1 MTDATARLAG
11 ALAGRYRL
19 ERELGQGGMAT
30 VYLAEDLRHRRRVAI
45 KVMKPAVAQSIG
57 ADRFLR
63 EIEIA
68 ARLQHPHIVPVFD
81 SGSADGDLYYVMP
94 LVEGESLRDRL
105 AREGRLPVDEAVRLV
120 REVAG
125 ALDYAHAEGVLHRD
139 LKPEN
144 IMLSRG
150 HALLADFGIA
160 RVAGDGADRLT
171 QTGMSVGTPV
181 YMSPE
186 QSTGEREL
194 GPPSDVYGLGC
205 ILYELLAG
213 TPPFTGAT
221 YEAILVKRFTQDA
234 PRIRTA
240 RADTP
245 PAVESTIARA
255 LARAP
260 EARFATAQAFAD
272 ALVAAPS
279 TTTPTVVLPVTG
291 APSLGERSIMVL
303 PFENRSPDPDNEFF
317 ADGLTEEII
326 SDLGKVRALNVLSRT
341 SSMQLKGSTKP
352 LGELGRELGVR
363 YALTGSVRRAGPS
376 LRITAELVD
385 TASGRQLWGDKYA
398 GTMDDVFD
406 VQERVSREI
415 VRALDV
421 TLSADEERRLAD
433 RPVADPRAFELFL
446 QARQALR
453 HYKVPQGVAL
463 LERAI
468 AIEGPV
474 PALRFLRGLA
484 HVIEIRTGMNRDLT
498 PLDLAEA
505 EARALVADAPDAPY
519 GYALLGFIGYERG
532 NLKRGVAALY
542 DALERDPN
550 DADVL
555 FFLGISLTAAGQCDT
570 VIELARKLVTS
581 DPLSPLANM
590 LAGVAGWFIGRAA
603 EGLANGERSVEL
615 DPDSLIGRWT
625 LGYQYAL
632 LGRPTDAA
640 AQERWLAQHAP
651 DVPYSRQLRGLLAA
665 LDGRR
670 DEALA
675 LVNLVDTSALDGHN
689 TFHIAEV
696 YAMAGDAE
704 RALVLC
710 EQAVDGNFYPLPFL
724 ATHCPFL
731 APVRALP
738 GFARV
743 LAKAERRM
751 REFEAA

>member
-1 MTDATARLAG
+1 MSTPDRLAA

-57 ADRFLR
+57 TERFLR
-63 EIEIA
+63 EIEVA

-81 SGSADGDLYYVMP
+81 PGSVAGELFYVMP
-94 LVEGESLRDRL
+94 LIEGESLRERL
-105 AREGRLPVDEAVRLV
+105 AREGRLPVDEAVRLI

-125 ALDYAHAEGVLHRD
+125 ALGYAHAEGVLHRD

-160 RVAGDGADRLT
+160 RVAGDGGDRLT

-213 TPPFTGAT
+213 APPFTGAT
-221 YEAILVKRFTQDA
+221 YEAILVQRFTQEA
-234 PRIRTA
+234 PRLRAART
-240 RADTP
+240 DTP
-245 PAVESTIARA
+245 PAVDATVARA

-260 EARFATAQAFAD
+260 EARFPTAEAFAD
-272 ALVAAPS
+272 ALGAAPS
-279 TTTPTVVLPVTG
+279 TTTPTVVLPVAG
-291 APSLGERSIMVL
+291 PPSLGERSIVVL
-303 PFENRSPDPDNEFF
+303 PFENRSPDPDNAFF

-326 SDLGKVRALNVLSRT
+326 SDLGKVRALSVLSRT
-341 SSMQLKGSTKP
+341 SSMQLKGTTRP
-352 LGELGRELGVR
+352 LAELGRELGIR

-385 TASGRQLWGDKYA
+385 AASGRQLWGDKYA

-421 TLSADEERRLAD
+421 TLSADEDRRLAD

-453 HYKVPQGVAL
+453 HYQVPKGVAL

-468 AIEGPV
+468 AIEGEV
-474 PALRFLRGLA
+474 PALRALRALA
-484 HVIEIRTGMNRDLT
+484 LVTEVRMGMNRDLA
-498 PLDLAEA
+498 PLDAAEA
-505 EARALVADAPDAPY
+505 EARRLVADAPDAPY
-519 GYALLGFIGYERG
+519 GHALLGFIGYERG
-532 NLKRGVAALY
+532 DLKAGVAALY
-542 DALERDPN
+542 EALKRDPN

-570 VIELARKLVTS
+570 VIELARRLVAS

-590 LAGVAGWFIGRAA
+590 LAGVAGWFVGRAA

-625 LGYQYAL
+625 LGYHYAL
-632 LGRPTDAA
+632 IGRPAEAA
-640 AQERWLAQHAP
+640 VHARWLEQHAP

-670 DEALA
+670 EEALA
-675 LVNLVDTSALDGHN
+675 LVNAVDTSALDGHN
-689 TFHIAEV
+689 TFHLAEV
-696 YAMAGDAE
+696 YAVAGDTA
-704 RALVLC
+704 RALALC
-710 EQAVDGNFYPLPFL
+710 EQAVDGNFYPHPFL

-731 APVRALP
+731 AAVRDLP
-738 GFARV
+738 GFAGI

-751 REFEAA
+751 REFEAS